1 MITSLNCYNEI
12 NHEVIKVHKSFKK
25 SFYLLLNSGRT
36 WLFFVTSVENNFFL
50 GLGPKQHP
58 KRLKLDKSPGTSDP
72 LKNCPGISEPLQN
85 SPGISE
91 PLENRFQEIE
101 IKLGEDIKPVN
112 R

>member
-1 MITSLNCYNEI
+1 M
-12 NHEVIKVHKSFKK
+12 
-25 SFYLLLNSGRT
+25 
-36 WLFFVTSVENNFFL
+36 TSVENNFFL